1 MMLERDYMMNNNY
14 NNNETKVVYDN
25 KCIITQEEKMLD
37 VEGEILE
44 YKHKDY
50 MKVVIGKSVA
60 LKLFYDQSCDRYIG
74 EKSRMPFVTKGPDR
88 LK

>member
-1 MMLERDYMMNNNY
+1 MNNY
-14 NNNETKVVYDN
+14 NNDETKVVYDN

-74 EKSRMPFVTKGPDR
+74 EKSKMPFVTKGPDR

>member
-1 MMLERDYMMNNNY
+1 MNNY
-14 NNNETKVVYDN
+14 NNNEAKIVYDD
-25 KCIITQEEKMLD
+25 KCIITQEVKMLD

-60 LKLFYDQSCDRYIG
+60 LKLFYDSSCDRYIG
-74 EKSRMPFVTKGPDR
+74 EKSKMPFVTKGPDR

>member
-1 MMLERDYMMNNNY
+1 MMNNNY
-14 NNNETKVVYDN
+14 NNDETKVVYDN
-25 KCIITQEEKMLD
+25 KCIITQEVKMID

-44 YKHKDY
+44 YKHKDFI
-50 MKVVIGKSVA
+50 KAVIGKSVA
-60 LKLFYDQSCDRYIG
+60 LKLLYDPSCDRYIG